1 MADWAIRTLGLTP
14 HKDKLC
20 GDYSGGNKR
29 KLSTALALV
38 GSPPLIFLVR
48 IQFVLKLLQS

>member
-1 MADWAIRTLGLTP
+1 MADWAIKTLGLTP

-38 GSPPLIFLVR
+38 GSPPLIFLVT
-48 IQFVLKLLQS
+48 IYFPSI

>member
-1 MADWAIRTLGLTP
+1 MADWAIKTLGLTP

-38 GSPPLIFLVR
+38 GSPPLIFLV
-48 IQFVLKLLQS
+48 IFSMF